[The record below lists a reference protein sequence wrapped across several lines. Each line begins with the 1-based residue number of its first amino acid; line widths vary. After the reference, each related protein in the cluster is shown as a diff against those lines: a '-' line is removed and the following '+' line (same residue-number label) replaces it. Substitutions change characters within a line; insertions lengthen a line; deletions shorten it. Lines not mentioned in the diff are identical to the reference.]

1 MYCRP
6 EPGNSNKTDGMNDV
20 IIKSFVTG
28 ALAAAFTILAS
39 QAMAAGNPAKGK
51 KVFNKCRA
59 CHTVK
64 AGKHRTGPSLHKVV
78 GRKAGTAQG
87 FKKYRGL
94 KDAGWTWTE
103 AELDAYLTD
112 PKKYLRAKNRKR
124 GTMVL
129 KLKKASDRENVI
141 AYIKSIE

>member
-1 MYCRP
+1 M
-6 EPGNSNKTDGMNDV
+6 KDV
-20 IIKSFVTG
+20 IIKALATG
-28 ALAAAFTILAS
+28 ALAAAFAILAS
-39 QAMAAGNPAKGK
+39 QAMAASDPAKGR

-64 AGKHRTGPSLHKVV
+64 AGKHRTGPSLHRVV
-78 GRKAGTAQG
+78 GRKAGTARG
-87 FKKYRGL
+87 FKKYKGL
-94 KDAGWTWTE
+94 KDADWTWTE

-112 PKKYLRAKNRKR
+112 PKKYLRAKNGRR

-129 KLKKASDRENVI
+129 KLKKATDRGNVI

>member
-1 MYCRP
+1 M
-6 EPGNSNKTDGMNDV
+6 KDV
-20 IIKSFVTG
+20 IIKALATG
-28 ALAAAFTILAS
+28 ALAAALAILAS
-39 QAMAAGNPAKGK
+39 QAVAGGDPAKGR

-64 AGKHRTGPSLHKVV
+64 AGKHRTGPSLHRVV
-78 GRKAGTAQG
+78 GRKAGTARG
-87 FKKYRGL
+87 FKKYKGL
-94 KDAGWTWTE
+94 KDADWTWTE

-112 PKKYLRAKNRKR
+112 PKKYLRAKNGRR

-129 KLKKASDRENVI
+129 KLKKATDRGNVI

>member
-1 MYCRP
+1 M
-6 EPGNSNKTDGMNDV
+6 KDV
-20 IIKSFVTG
+20 IIKALATG
-28 ALAAAFTILAS
+28 ALAAALAILAS
-39 QAMAAGNPAKGK
+39 QAMAASDPAKGR

-64 AGKHRTGPSLHKVV
+64 AGKHRTGPSLHRVV
-78 GRKAGTAQG
+78 GRKAGTARG
-87 FKKYRGL
+87 FKKYKGL
-94 KDAGWTWTE
+94 KDADWTWTE

-112 PKKYLRAKNRKR
+112 PKKYLRAKNGRR

-129 KLKKASDRENVI
+129 KLKEATDRGNVI

>member
-1 MYCRP
+1 VK
-6 EPGNSNKTDGMNDV
+6 NVT
-20 IIKSFVTG
+20 IKSFAAG
-28 ALAAAFTILAS
+28 ALAGALTTAFAILAS
-39 QAMAAGNPAKGK
+39 QAMAAGDPAKGK

-64 AGKHRTGPSLHKVV
+64 AGKHRTGPTLHKVV

-87 FKKYRGL
+87 FKKYKGL
-94 KDAGWTWTE
+94 KNADWTWTE

-141 AYIKSIE
+141 AYIKSME